1 MRAANYLEEQ
11 GEITN
16 QDGLLLPGTS
26 EFLRKSPMKNF
37 IAGRWSDAQGGQPH
51 KVIDP
56 STGSLLATISL
67 GTSADVDAAVKAAKK
82 AFPGWAGKSPT
93 ERSVWLHRLADAL
106 EKKQGE
112 LTQIEAIDVGKAV
125 VNAEAFDI
133 PFGVACIRYFADLAV
148 HSQYSVP
155 LAIRNMEAR
164 VYRAPYG
171 VCGFIF
177 PWNFPFDLL
186 MWGIMPAL
194 AAGNTVVVKPSEITP
209 LSTLFVC
216 KVAEEI
222 GFPEGVLN
230 VVLGDGAGVGKA
242 LSNHPD
248 IQRMSFTG
256 SPATGKQIAEACAR
270 NLIPCKLELGGKGAA
285 VIFDDIDLDVTAKQ
299 LASAITLNTG
309 QVCCTAT
316 RWIIHESIF
325 DKFVTLA
332 SQALEQTAIGPALD
346 RNTQMGPLASEVHRN
361 RVLGYLEKGESEGA
375 KFLLKGTDFVVPG
388 ASRGFYMAP
397 SLMSGN
403 NENIC
408 CREEIFGPVAYLL
421 KFKDEGD
428 AVSMVNELRYGLANS
443 VWSGDLTRANRVAE
457 KMVAGNSWINAHN
470 VFAYG
475 LPYGGV
481 NLSGFGGGV
490 NSPETFFDYLRNQ
503 TIARPLA

>member
-1 MRAANYLEEQ
+1 MK
-11 GEITN
+11 N
-16 QDGLLLPGTS
+16 QESLLLPGTAT
-26 EFLRKSPMKNF
+26 FLHKSPMTNF
-37 IAGRWSDAQGGQPH
+37 IGGHFRDANGSPLH
-51 KVIDP
+51 PVFDP
-56 STGSLLATISL
+56 STGEELARIPLSTA
-67 GTSADVDAAVKAAKK
+67 ADVDAAVDAAHR
-82 AFPGWAGKSPT
+82 AFPAWAAKSPT
-93 ERSVWLHRLADAL
+93 ERSVLLHRLADAI
-106 EKKQGE
+106 EKKQNE
-112 LTQIEAIDVGKAV
+112 LAQIEALDVGKAV

-148 HSQYSVP
+148 HAQYSVP
-155 LAIRNMEAR
+155 LAVRNMDAR
-164 VYRAPYG
+164 VFRAPYG

-186 MWGIMPAL
+186 MWGVIPAL

-216 KVAEEI
+216 ALAEEI

-242 LSNHPD
+242 LSNHPN

-285 VIFDDIDLDVTAKQ
+285 VIFDDVDLDATAKQ
-299 LASAITLNTG
+299 LAGAITLNTG

-316 RWIIHESIF
+316 RWVIQENIF
-325 DKFVTLA
+325 DKFVSRA
-332 SQALEQTAIGPALD
+332 AEALEQTTIGPALE
-346 RNTQMGPLASEVHRN
+346 RGTQMGPLASEVHLN
-361 RVLGYLEKGESEGA
+361 RVLGFLQKGEAEGA
-375 KFLLKGTDFVVPG
+375 EFLLRGSDSAVGGGSKGYYL
-388 ASRGFYMAP
+388 SP
-397 SLMSGN
+397 SLMAGSAS
-403 NENIC
+403 NIC

-421 KFKDEGD
+421 KFKNEGE

-443 VWSGDLTRANRVAE
+443 VWTGDLVRANRVAE
-457 KMVAGNSWINAHN
+457 KMVSGNSWINAHN

>member
-1 MRAANYLEEQ
+1 LFTEEK
-11 GEITN
+11 GPMTN
-16 QDGLLLPGTS
+16 QSGLLLEGAST
-26 EFLRKSPMKNF
+26 FLTKSPMTNF
-37 IAGRWSDAQGGQPH
+37 IGGRWCKADGSQSFA
-51 KVIDP
+51 VIDP
-56 STGSLLATISL
+56 STSDVLTTIPLS
-67 GTSADVDAAVKAAKK
+67 SAADVDAAVAAAHK
-82 AFPGWAGKSPT
+82 AFPSWAAKTPA
-93 ERSVWLHRLADAL
+93 ERSVLLHRLADAI
-106 EKKQGE
+106 EKKQNE
-112 LTQIEAIDVGKAV
+112 LAQIEALDVGKAV

-148 HSQYSVP
+148 QAQYSIP
-155 LAIRNMEAR
+155 LAVKNMEAR
-164 VYRAPYG
+164 VFRTPYG

-186 MWGIMPAL
+186 MWGVIPAL

-216 KVAEEI
+216 SIAQEI

-230 VVLGDGAGVGKA
+230 VVLGDGPGVGRA

-256 SPATGKQIAEACAR
+256 SPGTGRQIAEACAR

-285 VIFDDIDLDVTAKQ
+285 VIFEDVDMDATAKQ

-316 RWIIHESIF
+316 RWVIHESIF
-325 DKFVTLA
+325 DKFVSRA
-332 SQALEQTAIGPALD
+332 AEALQQTTIGPALE
-346 RNTQMGPLASEVHRN
+346 RTTQMGPLASEVHFN
-361 RVLGYLEKGESEGA
+361 RVLGYLQKGESEGA
-375 KFLLKGTDFVVPG
+375 EFLLKGIDSAVAG
-388 ASRGFYMAP
+388 GSKGYYMAP
-397 SLMSGN
+397 SLMAGSAK
-403 NENIC
+403 NIC
-408 CREEIFGPVAYLL
+408 CREEIFGPVAFLL
-421 KFKDEGD
+421 KFKNETE
-428 AVSMVNELRYGLANS
+428 AVSLVNELRYGLANS
-443 VWSGDLTRANRVAE
+443 VWTGDLARANRVAE
-457 KMVAGNSWINAHN
+457 KMVSGNSWINAHN

>member
-1 MRAANYLEEQ
+1 MANQEE
-11 GEITN
+11 
-16 QDGLLLPGTS
+16 LLLPGTS
-26 EFLRKSPMKNF
+26 AFLRQCPMTNF
-37 IAGRWSDAQGGQPH
+37 IGGRWREVEGGRPYP
-51 KVIDP
+51 VIDP
-56 STGSLLATISL
+56 STGAVLTTIPLS
-67 GTSADVDAAVKAAKK
+67 TAADVDAAVNAAHQAFPSWAAK
-82 AFPGWAGKSPT
+82 SPA
-93 ERSVWLHRLADAL
+93 ERSVILHRLADAI

-112 LTQIEAIDVGKAV
+112 LAQIEALDVGKAV

-148 HSQYSVP
+148 HAQYGAP
-155 LAIRNMEAR
+155 LAVRNLEAR
-164 VYRAPYG
+164 VHRAPYG

-186 MWGIMPAL
+186 MWGVIPAL

-216 KVAEEI
+216 TLAEAI
-222 GFPEGVLN
+222 GFPAGVLN
-230 VVLGDGAGVGKA
+230 VVLGDGAGVGA
-242 LSNHPD
+242 PLSNHPN

-256 SPATGKQIAEACAR
+256 SPGTGTQVAEACAR

-285 VIFDDIDLDVTAKQ
+285 VIFDDIDVDTTAKQ

-316 RWIIHESIF
+316 RWVIHDSIF
-325 DKFVTLA
+325 DKFVSRA
-332 SQALEQTAIGPALD
+332 SEALEQTTIGPSLD
-346 RNTQMGPLASEVHRN
+346 RKTQMGPLASEVHLK
-361 RVLGYLEKGESEGA
+361 RVLGYLEKGQSEGA
-375 KFLLKGTDFVVPG
+375 EVVLKGSTRAVPSG
-388 ASRGFYMAP
+388 SNGYYIAP
-397 SLMSGN
+397 ALLAGSPK
-403 NENIC
+403 NIC

-421 KFKDEGD
+421 KFRDEGE
-428 AVSMVNELRYGLANS
+428 AVSLVNELRYGLANS
-443 VWSGDLTRANRVAE
+443 VWTGDLSRANRVAE
-457 KMVAGNSWINAHN
+457 KMVSGNSWINAHN

>member
-1 MRAANYLEEQ
+1 MK
-11 GEITN
+11 N
-16 QDGLLLPGTS
+16 QEALLLPGTAT
-26 EFLRKSPMKNF
+26 FLHKSPMTNF
-37 IAGRWSDAQGGQPH
+37 IGGHFRDANGSPLYP
-51 KVIDP
+51 VIDP
-56 STGSLLATISL
+56 STGEELARIPLSTA
-67 GTSADVDAAVKAAKK
+67 ADVDAAVDAAHR
-82 AFPGWAGKSPT
+82 AFPAWAAKSPT
-93 ERSVWLHRLADAL
+93 ERSVLLHRLADAI
-106 EKKQGE
+106 EKKQNE
-112 LTQIEAIDVGKAV
+112 LAQVEALDVGKAV

-148 HSQYSVP
+148 HAQYSVP
-155 LAIRNMEAR
+155 LAVRNMDAR
-164 VYRAPYG
+164 VFRAPYG

-186 MWGIMPAL
+186 MWGVIPAL

-216 KVAEEI
+216 ALAEEI

-242 LSNHPD
+242 LSNHPN

-285 VIFDDIDLDVTAKQ
+285 VVFDDVDLDATAKQ
-299 LASAITLNTG
+299 LAGAITLNTG

-316 RWIIHESIF
+316 RWVIQENIF
-325 DKFVTLA
+325 DKFVSRA
-332 SQALEQTAIGPALD
+332 AEALEQTSIGPALE
-346 RNTQMGPLASEVHRN
+346 RSTQMGPLASEVHLN
-361 RVLGYLEKGESEGA
+361 RVLGFLQKGEAEGA
-375 KFLLKGTDFVVPG
+375 EFLLRGSDSAVGGGSKGYYL
-388 ASRGFYMAP
+388 SP
-397 SLMSGN
+397 SLMAGSAS
-403 NENIC
+403 NIC

-421 KFKDEGD
+421 KFKNEAE
-428 AVSMVNELRYGLANS
+428 AVSLVNELRYGLANS
-443 VWSGDLTRANRVAE
+443 VWTGDLVRANRVAE
-457 KMVAGNSWINAHN
+457 KMVSGNSWINAHN